1 MKLKTIKR
9 TKTTSIVLANDEYW
23 GILPDKILHFYC
35 KEQIDYFELSDEEA
49 IKLLEE
55 IKKQSWNKLLDYLAY
70 RERSLG
76 ECHEFLSKKIF
87 LKKELQPAL
96 LEKAISLNFI
106 NDTRFAEMF
115 TEDLIRKSKSIVEIR
130 NKLYQKKINQEII
143 SEVLQK
149 KFDSKTTDE
158 ILEAN
163 FKKAKRRFS
172 KFKKNECNKKILN
185 YLTRKGFT
193 YWEVKEKLG
202 DKYGRSKK
210 G

>member
-35 KEQIDYFELSDEEA
+35 KGQIDYFELSDEEA
-49 IKLLEE
+49 TKLIDE

-76 ECHEFLSKKIF
+76 ECKKFLSKKIF
-87 LKKELQPAL
+87 LKKELQPIL
-96 LEKAISLNFI
+96 LEKAVSLNFI

-115 TEDLIRKSKSIVEIR
+115 TDDLIRNSKSKVEIK
-130 NKLYQKKINQEII
+130 NKLYAKKINENII
-143 SEVLQK
+143 SNILQK
-149 KFDSKTTDE
+149 KFNSETADE
-158 ILEAN
+158 VLDAN

-172 KFKKNECNKKILN
+172 NLKKNKQNEKILN
-185 YLTRKGFT
+185 YLTRKGFA
-193 YWEVKEKLG
+193 YWEVKEKMG
-202 DKYGRSKK
+202 E
-210 G
+210 

>member
-9 TKTTSIVLANDEYW
+9 TKTTSIVVAEDEYW

-35 KEQIDYFELSDEEA
+35 KEQIEHFELSDDEA
-49 IKLLEE
+49 AKLLEE

-76 ECHEFLSKKIF
+76 ECDEYLSKKIF
-87 LKKELQPAL
+87 LKQELQPAL

-149 KFDSKTTDE
+149 KFDSKTTIETLD
-158 ILEAN
+158 AN
-163 FKKAKRRFS
+163 FKKAIKKFSNLTAAKR
-172 KFKKNECNKKILN
+172 NEKVLN
-185 YLTRKGFT
+185 YLTRKGFS
-193 YWEVKEKLG
+193 YWEVKERLG
-202 DKYGRSKK
+202 NKYGRS
-210 G
+210 

>member
-35 KEQIDYFELSDEEA
+35 KEKLDYFELSDEA
-49 IKLLEE
+49 AAKLLEE
-55 IKKQSWNKLLDYLAY
+55 IKKQSWNKLLDFLAY

-76 ECHEFLSKKIF
+76 ECSEFLSKRIF
-87 LKKELQPAL
+87 LKQELQPVL
-96 LEKAISLNFI
+96 LRKAVSLNFI
-106 NDTRFAEMF
+106 NDSRFAEML
-115 TEDLIRKSKSIVEIR
+115 TEDLIRNSKSRVEIK
-130 NKLYQKKINQEII
+130 NKLYAKKIKEEII
-143 SEVLQK
+143 SNILQK
-149 KFDSKTTDE
+149 KLNSKIINE

-163 FKKAKRRFS
+163 IIKAKGRFS
-172 KFKKNECNKKILN
+172 NLNKKERDEKILN

-202 DKYGRSKK
+202 E
-210 G
+210 

>member
-35 KEQIDYFELSDEEA
+35 KEQLDYFELSDEA
-49 IKLLEE
+49 AVKLLEE
-55 IKKQSWNKLLDYLAY
+55 IKKQSWNKLLDFLAY

-76 ECHEFLSKKIF
+76 ECEEFLSKRIF
-87 LKKELQPAL
+87 LKQEFQPVL
-96 LEKAISLNFI
+96 LRKAVSLNFI
-106 NDTRFAEMF
+106 NDSRFAEML
-115 TEDLIRKSKSIVEIR
+115 TEDLIRNSKSKVEIT
-130 NKLYQKKINQEII
+130 NKLYAKKIKEEII
-143 SEVLQK
+143 SNILQK
-149 KFDSKTTDE
+149 KLNSKTINE

-163 FKKAKRRFS
+163 IKKAKRRFS
-172 KFKKNECNKKILN
+172 NLNKKECNEKILN

-202 DKYGRSKK
+202 E
-210 G
+210 

>member
-35 KEQIDYFELSDEEA
+35 KGQIDYFELSDEEA
-49 IKLLEE
+49 TKLIDE

-76 ECHEFLSKKIF
+76 ECEEFLSKKIF
-87 LKKELQPAL
+87 FKKELQAAL
-96 LEKAISLNFI
+96 LEKAVSLNFI
-106 NDTRFAEMF
+106 NDTRFAEML
-115 TEDLIRKSKSIVEIR
+115 TDDLIRNSKSKVEIK
-130 NKLYQKKINQEII
+130 NKLYAKNINENII
-143 SEVLQK
+143 SNILQK
-149 KFDSKTTDE
+149 KFNSKTADE
-158 ILEAN
+158 VLDAN

-172 KFKKNECNKKILN
+172 NLKKNKQNEKILN
-185 YLTRKGFT
+185 YLTRKGFV

-202 DKYGRSKK
+202 E
-210 G
+210 

>member
-9 TKTTSIVLANDEYW
+9 TKTTSIVLDIDEYW
-23 GILPDKILHFYC
+23 GILQDKILHFYC
-35 KEQIDYFELSDEEA
+35 KGQLEYFELSDEDA
-49 IKLLEE
+49 AKLLEE

-76 ECHEFLSKKIF
+76 ECNEFLSKKIF
-87 LKKELQPAL
+87 LKQELQSEL
-96 LEKAISLNFI
+96 LEKAVSLNFI
-106 NDTRFAEMF
+106 NDNRFAEML
-115 TEDLIRKSKSIVEIR
+115 TDDLIRNSKSKVEIT
-130 NKLYQKKINQEII
+130 NKLYAKKINENIISNILQKKI
-143 SEVLQK
+143 
-149 KFDSKTTDE
+149 DSKTANE

-172 KFKKNECNKKILN
+172 NLRKKERNEKILN

-202 DKYGRSKK
+202 E
-210 G
+210 

>member
-35 KEQIDYFELSDEEA
+35 KGQLEYFELSDEDA
-49 IKLLEE
+49 AKLLEE

-70 RERSLG
+70 RERSFG
-76 ECHEFLSKKIF
+76 ECNEFLSKKIF
-87 LKKELQPAL
+87 LKQEFQSEL
-96 LEKAISLNFI
+96 LEKAVSLNFI
-106 NDTRFAEMF
+106 NDNRFAEML
-115 TEDLIRKSKSIVEIR
+115 TDDLIRNSKSKVEIT
-130 NKLYQKKINQEII
+130 NKLYAKKINENIISNILQKKI
-143 SEVLQK
+143 
-149 KFDSKTTDE
+149 DSKTANE

-172 KFKKNECNKKILN
+172 NLRKKERNEKILN

-202 DKYGRSKK
+202 E
-210 G
+210 